1 MEFQPM
7 PNPMLPQPEPQP
19 QIDIR
24 RRYDVYCIE
33 PNREIVVYRSAL
45 FKGASTLLPGGGGRI
60 VHHDFVEL
68 EQANGQ
74 SVFISRNSIFRFCEP
89 GTAVVAEVVALNKP

>member
-1 MEFQPM
+1 MS
-7 PNPMLPQPEPQP
+7 NPPLPQPEPQP
-19 QIDIR
+19 QVDIR

-33 PNREIVVYRSAL
+33 ASREIVVYRNAL

-89 GTAVVAEVVALNKP
+89 GTAVVAEVVALNKPDVR

>member
-1 MEFQPM
+1 M
-7 PNPMLPQPEPQP
+7 PNPPLPQPEPQP
-19 QIDIR
+19 QIDIH

-33 PNREIVVYRSAL
+33 PNREIAVYRSAL

-68 EQANGQ
+68 EQSNGQ
-74 SVFISRNSIFRFCEP
+74 SVFLSRSSIFRFCEP
-89 GTAVVAEVVALNKP
+89 GTAVVAEVFALNKPDVR